1 MVDSRNFKMEQI
13 NLFEC
18 LYETYKI
25 NKPLRLVEFFA
36 GYGSTALAL
45 KYLGVEFQHHKICE
59 WAINSIIA
67 YANLHQN
74 ELKDYGVD
82 YTKDLAKDE
91 LVNALYEYGVSA
103 DYNKPA
109 TVDNLKRMKEDK
121 IRLCYNS
128 IKWCNNLVDI
138 SRVKGKDLQIE
149 ETEKFTY
156 LLTYSF
162 PCQDLSL
169 AGKCL
174 GMEKESGTRSSLLWQ
189 VERILQE
196 CENKPQVLLLENVTQ
211 IHNLE
216 NNKHFKDFQ
225 LRLEKMGYTSYWQ
238 DMTSVDYGIP
248 QTRNRTFMI
257 SILGDYNYSFPK
269 ATELKLRLKDLL
281 EKNVDEKYYLSQAM
295 FDYVTKTGG
304 GGYSNKDSK
313 INLQIARPLT
323 TEQNKRAGTTNYI
336 SRGLP

>member
-1 MVDSRNFKMEQI
+1 MEQI
-13 NLFEC
+13 DLFEC

-74 ELKDYGVD
+74 ELKYYGVD
-82 YTKDLAKDE
+82 YTKDLTKDE
-91 LVNALYEYGVSA
+91 IVNALYEYGVSA

-149 ETEKFTY
+149 EAEKFTY

-169 AGKCL
+169 AGKGA
-174 GMEKESGTRSSLLWQ
+174 GMEKGSGTRSSLLWQ

-216 NNKHFKDFQ
+216 
-225 LRLEKMGYTSYWQ
+225 S
-238 DMTSVDYGIP
+238 
-248 QTRNRTFMI
+248 
-257 SILGDYNYSFPK
+257 
-269 ATELKLRLKDLL
+269 AKLP
-281 EKNVDEKYYLSQAM
+281 S
-295 FDYVTKTGG
+295 
-304 GGYSNKDSK
+304 
-313 INLQIARPLT
+313 
-323 TEQNKRAGTTNYI
+323 
-336 SRGLP
+336 